1 MKSLWKRNFLSHSV
15 ILLEFIQTF
24 FTTAKPLHCECLP
37 LLYVI
42 FMLDTAFLIVP
53 LWSTWEVPTTSKQSS
68 FNENLPTRIYWK
80 FLSISKQYITLLFDY
95 IMQTSL
101 FGIRMKIKWWI
112 GKHFFERSNWLNI
125 FSDFIVS
132 RYLSPILICWSQ
144 SRTQNNILKIQKQ
157 PPKVFYEKSVPLK
170 ISQNSQGSTCSRISF
185 LIELQ
190 ASTWRVFLQF

>member
-1 MKSLWKRNFLSHSV
+1 M

-95 IMQTSL
+95 IMQTIL

-185 LIELQ
+185 LVELQ